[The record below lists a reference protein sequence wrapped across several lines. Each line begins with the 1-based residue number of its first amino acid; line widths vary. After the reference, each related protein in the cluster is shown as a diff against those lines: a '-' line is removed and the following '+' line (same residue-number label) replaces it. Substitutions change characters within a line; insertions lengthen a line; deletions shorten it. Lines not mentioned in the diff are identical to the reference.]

1 MSEPESEPG
10 PFDGID
16 DPNPDP
22 ASDGAHGPAGEMP
35 PGPEPEPEPQEKP
48 FNWYGLRNSTLE
60 ANPEQIKKELDP
72 DAGARAHAVTGVCK
86 QAGAS
91 GIEAWMHYALALYL
105 FVDPEGSLLEP
116 SESPDNIDTDAETPR
131 GDRWGNIE

>member
-1 MSEPESEPG
+1 MLMSDAG
-10 PFDGID
+10 PFEDVD
-16 DPNPDP
+16 PDP
-22 ASDGAHGPAGEMP
+22 ASDGPHDPAGEMP
-35 PGPEPEPEPQEKP
+35 PDPEPEPEPDKI
-48 FNWYGLRNSTLE
+48 FNWYGLRNSTLD
-60 ANPEQIKKELDP
+60 ADPEQIKTELDP

-116 SESPDNIDTDAETPR
+116 SESPDNTDTDGETPR
-131 GDRWGNIE
+131 GERWDDIE